1 MIQVSAHNHT
11 KPLLSTL
18 LVAEA
23 INNTVHDVVDDRA
36 SKPGPG
42 PGRAFEARLKP
53 GPGRASLKPG
63 PGPGLLVNLP
73 ICTISDENIKIMSAK
88 QT

>member
-1 MIQVSAHNHT
+1 MAAHRVDLDLAN
-11 KPLLSTL
+11 LLKIYPPQNC
-18 LVAEA
+18 E
-23 INNTVHDVVDDRA
+23 VVDDRA

-53 GPGRASLKPG
+53 GPGRASLKPV

>member
-1 MIQVSAHNHT
+1 MPDGATGFMPRIFEIFF
-11 KPLLSTL
+11 L
-18 LVAEA
+18 
-23 INNTVHDVVDDRA
+23 VDDRA

-73 ICTISDENIKIMSAK
+73 IYTISEENQKIMSAE
-88 QT
+88 QTQFF